1 MRNHEYILKENKA
14 AASAFNA
21 DSRFVASA
29 DPGADFFVVP
39 SRTRTGGWW
48 SIVPILLGL
57 SLVGVCVLVPAI
69 RENDT
74 LRQDLA
80 LLEREVNT
88 AKEQA
93 RVNTAFVAAVQSDPK
108 LRLRLEA
115 LHDQSVVKQ
124 SVVKQSVD
132 KKTIDRLSGDKLADS
147 NIDIA
152 PVDDLGP
159 LEPMEIEKLRSS
171 LSALSLPQVK
181 PDSSPI
187 ATTNHIPMLLWP
199 LTHSTPRVIVMGI
212 GLLIIAWGLLFGGR
226 SNGKQIVGLTD

>member
-1 MRNHEYILKENKA
+1 MRNHESILKENKA
-14 AASAFNA
+14 AASAFDA
-21 DSRFVASA
+21 DSRFVARA
-29 DPGADFFVVP
+29 DPNADFVTIP
-39 SRTRTGGWW
+39 KPTRTGGWW
-48 SIVPILLGL
+48 SVVPILLGL
-57 SLVGVCVLVPAI
+57 LLVGVCVVVPAI

-74 LRQDLA
+74 LRHDLA

-88 AKEQA
+88 AMEQA

-124 SVVKQSVD
+124 SAAKP
-132 KKTIDRLSGDKLADS
+132 SGEKSSDNNRDA
-147 NIDIA
+147 A

-159 LEPMEIEKLRSS
+159 LEPMEIEKLRST

-212 GLLIIAWGLLFGGR
+212 GMLLIAWGLLFGGR
-226 SNGKQIVGLTD
+226 SSGKQIAGLTD